1 MGFIWASESKQHV
14 LLVNSITDLSLLIM
28 NLTKTKRKMILK
40 RTTLNLNELL

>member
-28 NLTKTKRKMILK
+28 NLTKTKRKNDFK
-40 RTTLNLNELL
+40 EDNAKFK